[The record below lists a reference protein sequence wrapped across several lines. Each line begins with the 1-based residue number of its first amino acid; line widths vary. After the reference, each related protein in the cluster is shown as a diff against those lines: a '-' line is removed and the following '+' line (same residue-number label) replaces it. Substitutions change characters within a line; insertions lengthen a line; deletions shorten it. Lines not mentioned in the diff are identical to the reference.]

1 MKKLFLVTLLGF
13 FAIVSEAQTTRE
25 LQATANTFLRQG
37 DYANAVL
44 VLTRALDMEPNN
56 MSVIKDL
63 ALV

>member
-1 MKKLFLVTLLGF
+1 MKKLFLVTLLAF
-13 FAIVSEAQTTRE
+13 LAIVSEAQTARE

-56 MSVIKDL
+56 MSVI
-63 ALV
+63 